1 MSLAELGLESAKRP
15 LVRIFLPLTDIGM
28 DLWGWAG
35 GPASS
40 PDLFGDLGLVKIPG
54 ATIINGLSRRNS
66 LRSKLKEV
74 DGPLRL
80 ITRHA
85 SPCLS

>member
-1 MSLAELGLESAKRP
+1 MSLMELGLESAERP
-15 LVRIFLPLTDIGM
+15 LARIFLPLTDIGM

-40 PDLFGDLGLVKIPG
+40 PDFFGDLGLVKIPG
-54 ATIINGLSRRNS
+54 AAISNSPSRRNS
-66 LRSKLKEV
+66 LQSELKEV

-80 ITRHA
+80 ITRPA
-85 SPCLS
+85 SPYLS